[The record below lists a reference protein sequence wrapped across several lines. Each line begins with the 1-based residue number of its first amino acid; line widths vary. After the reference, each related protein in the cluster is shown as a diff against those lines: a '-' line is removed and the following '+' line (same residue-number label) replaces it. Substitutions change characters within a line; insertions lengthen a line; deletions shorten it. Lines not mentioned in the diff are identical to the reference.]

1 MREREA
7 ERELDEREGVAEG
20 RPADAL
26 DGLRRIGGRLPGLD
40 LGRRLAGRGLLRC
53 RLLRRR
59 LLRGAL
65 HCRFLL
71 RRHARE
77 STPTFFER
85 SIACSPTTKGELLR
99 AAEPL
104 DLGLTAERGRPVR
117 LALAPPETDGEPRPC

>member
-7 ERELDEREGVAEG
+7 ERELDERERVAEG

-26 DGLRRIGGRLPGLD
+26 DGLRGIGGHLPGLD

-65 HCRFLL
+65 RRCFLL
-71 RRHARE
+71 RHARE

-85 SIACSPTTKGELLR
+85 SIACSRDGGGR
-99 AAEPL
+99 ASPR
-104 DLGLTAERGRPVR
+104 DG
-117 LALAPPETDGEPRPC
+117 AP